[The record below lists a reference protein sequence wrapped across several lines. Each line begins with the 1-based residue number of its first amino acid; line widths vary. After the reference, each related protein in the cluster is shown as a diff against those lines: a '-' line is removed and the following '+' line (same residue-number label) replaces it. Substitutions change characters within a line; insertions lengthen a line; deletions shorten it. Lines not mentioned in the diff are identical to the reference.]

1 MSNSCLPK
9 CIPKNLMYLNQS
21 AKLEYELVNFEIL
34 EMLVL
39 IMADEIV
46 LQVYYL
52 SEK

>member
-1 MSNSCLPK
+1 
-9 CIPKNLMYLNQS
+9 MYLNQS
-21 AKLEYELVNFEIL
+21 AKLEYELVNLEIL